1 MRVAFFAVLVLVG
14 TANAQDNLAAM
25 DVAPMTTNVAPV
37 AKYPDPEA
45 TNAEPAT
52 ASPDAAIS
60 SIAPV
65 ANAIVVTPNVV
76 PDAPSARKFWTLEN
90 KINFSIFAAE
100 LAGDAITTQ
109 RGLNRGMREANPLAR
124 PFVTHGAG
132 GQAAASALGFG
143 LGVGTAYLLHR
154 THHYKAER
162 IAIRIMLA
170 AEGVAVGQNIAVLR

>member
-25 DVAPMTTNVAPV
+25 EIVPGMTNIASV
-37 AKYPDPEA
+37 AKYPAPEA
-45 TNAEPAT
+45 SNAEPAN
-52 ASPDAAIS
+52 ASPAMATA
-60 SIAPV
+60 SIAPA
-65 ANAIVVTPNVV
+65 ANAIVVNPNAL
-76 PDAPSARKFWTLEN
+76 PDAPSAGKFWTLEN

-109 RGLNRGMREANPLAR
+109 RGLNQGMREANPLAR

-132 GQAAASALGFG
+132 GQAVASALGFG
-143 LGVGTAYLLHR
+143 LGVGTAYWLHR

-170 AEGVAVGQNIAVLR
+170 AEGIAVGQNIAVLR